1 MQLCY
6 DTKMSHKWCFFH
18 LVALSISFMSW
29 LEHLEVQGRFKGV
42 PQVVFITPADL
53 LIVLLNLFMQVL
65 CANAATFIL
74 KGWWKRHIHLVKACK
89 INSLI
94 RALFWSPMVNP
105 CLLSESHLLCNM
117 HLNAYWSVNIN
128 TDTVH
133 SRSRRLYSVCTQQ
146 HQ

>member
-1 MQLCY
+1 
-6 DTKMSHKWCFFH
+6 
-18 LVALSISFMSW
+18 
-29 LEHLEVQGRFKGV
+29 
-42 PQVVFITPADL
+42 
-53 LIVLLNLFMQVL
+53 MQVL

-94 RALFWSPMVNP
+94 RALFWSPMVKP

-146 HQ
+146 HQLEICSFSHYHADKLQLTCQSSVLVPGASRSRSAGLHFPLQHPETNTTRHETTWETQSR